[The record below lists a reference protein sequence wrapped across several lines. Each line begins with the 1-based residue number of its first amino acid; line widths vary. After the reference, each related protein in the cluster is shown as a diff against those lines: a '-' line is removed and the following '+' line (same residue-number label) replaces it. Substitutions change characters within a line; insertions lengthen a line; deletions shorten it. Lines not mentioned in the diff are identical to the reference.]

1 MHQINLHFFALCS
14 DKAKIWE
21 IYKLVPERDLVIREL
36 GVWTRQIG
44 MDLTT
49 LEKWQRRGD
58 LTVKIYPTHYAE

>member
-1 MHQINLHFFALCS
+1 M
-14 DKAKIWE
+14 
-21 IYKLVPERDLVIREL
+21 PERDLVIREL
-36 GVWTRQIG
+36 GVWTRQMG